1 MKVSNQMK
9 FIELRKKYPFFSYE
23 DFNLQITDKE
33 LVITYIFN
41 ISDKFLFQP
50 KIRIPFHDIFK
61 KELLSEIKMKSIVF
75 QIGMVELISYWKTT
89 CSERVIIKPYLLH
102 KNQIVFWKKLYY
114 NGLGEF
120 FYLNSINTDMT
131 SFMAIECQSTQVLKK
146 EKYELLNSNIIPVGG
161 GKDSVVTMELLNKG
175 FSDNLCLIV
184 NPRKASLDTA
194 NNAEYKEN
202 EIVKVYRTLD
212 TKLLALNEQGFLN
225 GHTPFSALLAFIS
238 VLIAAMA
245 GRRNIALSNESSA
258 NEVTVEGSD
267 VNHQYSKSYEFERN
281 FRAYIKEFV
290 ADDFNYFSFLRPL
303 SELQI
308 AKLFSVFKHQYADF
322 KSCNVG
328 SKTDVWC
335 CKCPKCLF
343 TFIVLSAFIP
353 INDLIGIFGKN
364 LFEDN
369 ELQFYFDQLI
379 GKESI
384 KPFEC
389 VGTVDEVNSALC
401 LTLNKYYSNNN
412 VLPCLLQYYKTTSN
426 YQQYKGVNEK
436 VLLKQFDN
444 EHFLQDEFLHILK
457 MNM

>member
-1 MKVSNQMK
+1 MK

-353 INDLIGIFGKN
+353 INDLI
-364 LFEDN
+364 
-369 ELQFYFDQLI
+369 
-379 GKESI
+379 
-384 KPFEC
+384 
-389 VGTVDEVNSALC
+389 
-401 LTLNKYYSNNN
+401 
-412 VLPCLLQYYKTTSN
+412 
-426 YQQYKGVNEK
+426 
-436 VLLKQFDN
+436 
-444 EHFLQDEFLHILK
+444 
-457 MNM
+457 